1 MENGKWE
8 TPIPIEK
15 FNVHIYAEVLAFFI
29 GRTDDFST
37 FESYSDFKAED
48 DDKEN
53 DTKKLKLKMGFVGL
67 VEFALQ
73 CLDVLAWPLLAL
85 LYPLCCSIR
94 AIEANSISDS
104 QRLNAYWVVFSLLLL
119 FEHAFMK
126 FLEWLPLWPHIR
138 LMIVFWLLIPQ
149 YGGAFYVYNHLI
161 RPCLSMDLQIVIN
174 CFNKPK
180 KSSFDRDNFLA
191 EVERYVKE
199 NGPEALENIVAS
211 TSEKTKSSPDAK
223 EFKAVSLEN
232 KEKTPFEGA
241 YGLKPQNVLDLVP
254 LPEEMKMSDDGE
266 GLADQVKRVHEEV
279 RAVIKGSNES
289 SAVAANQHRKVKDFE
304 EGDMVWVHLKK
315 ERFPKGTYHKLK
327 SKMFGPYK
335 VLKKMSSI
343 AYMIELPPDLQ
354 ISPYFNVSDL
364 YLFEGFDEETISK
377 EAQPCIVEDVLDVK
391 EVTSKKG
398 NQYRRFLVKWLG
410 KNATENTWIAE
421 YDLKRT
427 VAERYAEVVKAFSPE
442 STSSQPGGVDAG
454 ASVH

>member
-1 MENGKWE
+1 
-8 TPIPIEK
+8 
-15 FNVHIYAEVLAFFI
+15 
-29 GRTDDFST
+29 
-37 FESYSDFKAED
+37 
-48 DDKEN
+48 
-53 DTKKLKLKMGFVGL
+53 MGFVGL

-73 CLDVLAWPLLAL
+73 CFDALAWPLLAL
-85 LYPLCCSIR
+85 LYPLCCTIR

-104 QRLNAYWVVFSLLLL
+104 QRLNAYWVVFSLILL

-126 FLEWLPLWPHIR
+126 FLEWLPLWRHIR
-138 LMIVFWLLIPQ
+138 LMIVFWLVIPH

-161 RPCLSMDLQIVIN
+161 RLCLSMDLQIVIN
-174 CFNKPK
+174 WFNKRK
-180 KSSFDRDNFLA
+180 KSSFDRDNFLT

-211 TSEKTKSSPDAK
+211 TSEKTKSSRDAK

-241 YGLKPQNVLDLVP
+241 YGLEPQNVLDLVP

-279 RAVIKGSNES
+279 RAVIKDSNES
-289 SAVAANQHRKVKDFE
+289 SAAAANQHRRVKDFE
-304 EGDMVWVHLKK
+304 EGDMVLVHLKK

-377 EAQPCIVEDVLDVK
+377 EAQIQQLPKAQPDIVEDVLDVK
-391 EVTSKKG
+391 EVTSRRG

-421 YDLKRT
+421 YDLKRI
-427 VAERYAEVVKAFSPE
+427 VPERYAEVVKAFSPE

-454 ASVH
+454 ASVG

>member
-1 MENGKWE
+1 
-8 TPIPIEK
+8 
-15 FNVHIYAEVLAFFI
+15 
-29 GRTDDFST
+29 
-37 FESYSDFKAED
+37 
-48 DDKEN
+48 
-53 DTKKLKLKMGFVGL
+53 
-67 VEFALQ
+67 
-73 CLDVLAWPLLAL
+73 
-85 LYPLCCSIR
+85 
-94 AIEANSISDS
+94 
-104 QRLNAYWVVFSLLLL
+104 
-119 FEHAFMK
+119 MK

>member
-1 MENGKWE
+1 MEQ
-8 TPIPIEK
+8 K
-15 FNVHIYAEVLAFFI
+15 FLAV
-29 GRTDDFST
+29 RTGLAS
-37 FESYSDFKAED
+37 SQGLVQSLSSSDFRAED
-48 DDKEN
+48 NDKEN

-67 VEFALQ
+67 VEFAFQ
-73 CLDVLAWPLLAL
+73 CFDVLA
-85 LYPLCCSIR
+85 
-94 AIEANSISDS
+94 
-104 QRLNAYWVVFSLLLL
+104 
-119 FEHAFMK
+119 
-126 FLEWLPLWPHIR
+126 WLPLWPHIR

-161 RPCLSMDLQIVIN
+161 RPCLSVDLQIVIN
-174 CFNKPK
+174 WFNKRK

-223 EFKAVSLEN
+223 EFKAVSLDN

-279 RAVIKGSNES
+279 RAVIKAS
-289 SAVAANQHRKVKDFE
+289 SADNQHRRVKDFE

-315 ERFPKGTYHKLK
+315 ERFPKDTYHKLK

-354 ISPYFNVSDL
+354 ISPYFNVFDL

-377 EAQPCIVEDVLDVK
+377 EAQPYIVEDVLDVK

-421 YDLKRT
+421 YDLKRI

-454 ASVH
+454 SSVR

>member
-1 MENGKWE
+1 
-8 TPIPIEK
+8 
-15 FNVHIYAEVLAFFI
+15 
-29 GRTDDFST
+29 
-37 FESYSDFKAED
+37 
-48 DDKEN
+48 
-53 DTKKLKLKMGFVGL
+53 MGFVGL

-73 CLDVLAWPLLAL
+73 CFDVLAWPLLAL

-104 QRLNAYWVVFSLLLL
+104 QRLNAYWVVFSLILL

-149 YGGAFYVYNHLI
+149 YSGAFYVYSHLI

-174 CFNKPK
+174 WFNKRK

-191 EVERYVKE
+191 KVERYVKE

-279 RAVIKGSNES
+279 RAVIKASNEL
-289 SAVAANQHRKVKDFE
+289 SAVAANQHQKVKDFE

-354 ISPYFNVSDL
+354 ISPYFNVFDL

-377 EAQPCIVEDVLDVK
+377 EAQPYIVEDVLDVK
-391 EVTSKKG
+391 VVTSKKG

-410 KNATENTWIAE
+410 KNATENTWIAK
-421 YDLKRT
+421 YDLQRI
-427 VAERYAEVVKAFSPE
+427 VAERYAEIVKAFSPE

-454 ASVH
+454 ASVR

>member
-1 MENGKWE
+1 
-8 TPIPIEK
+8 
-15 FNVHIYAEVLAFFI
+15 
-29 GRTDDFST
+29 
-37 FESYSDFKAED
+37 
-48 DDKEN
+48 
-53 DTKKLKLKMGFVGL
+53 MGFVGL

-73 CLDVLAWPLLAL
+73 CFDVLGWPPLAL
-85 LYPLCCSIR
+85 LYPLCCTIR

-104 QRLNAYWVVFSLLLL
+104 QR
-119 FEHAFMK
+119 
-126 FLEWLPLWPHIR
+126 LPLWPHIR
-138 LMIVFWLLIPQ
+138 LMIVFWLLIPH

-174 CFNKPK
+174 WFNKRK

-223 EFKAVSLEN
+223 EFKAVSLDN

-279 RAVIKGSNES
+279 RAVIKASNES
-289 SAVAANQHRKVKDFE
+289 SAAAANQHRRVKDFE

-327 SKMFGPYK
+327 SKMLGPYK
-335 VLKKMSSI
+335 VLKKMSSL

-354 ISPYFNVSDL
+354 ISPYFNLSDL
-364 YLFEGFDEETISK
+364 YLFEGFDEETISM
-377 EAQPCIVEDVLDVK
+377 EAQIQQLPKAQIDIVEDVLDVK
-391 EVTSKKG
+391 VVTSRKVTSIG
-398 NQYRRFLVKWLG
+398 
-410 KNATENTWIAE
+410 
-421 YDLKRT
+421 
-427 VAERYAEVVKAFSPE
+427 ERYAEVVKAFSPE

-454 ASVH
+454 ASVR

>member
-1 MENGKWE
+1 
-8 TPIPIEK
+8 
-15 FNVHIYAEVLAFFI
+15 
-29 GRTDDFST
+29 
-37 FESYSDFKAED
+37 
-48 DDKEN
+48 
-53 DTKKLKLKMGFVGL
+53 MGIVGL
-67 VEFALQ
+67 VEFSLQ
-73 CLDVLAWPLLAL
+73 CFDVLAWPLFAL
-85 LYPLCCSIR
+85 LYPLCCTIR

-104 QRLNAYWVVFSLLLL
+104 QRLNAYWVVFSLILL

-126 FLEWLPLWPHIR
+126 FLEWLPRPHIR
-138 LMIVFWLLIPQ
+138 LMIVFWLVIPH

-174 CFNKPK
+174 WFNKRK

-211 TSEKTKSSPDAK
+211 TSEKIKSSPDAK

-232 KEKTPFEGA
+232 KETPFQGA

-279 RAVIKGSNES
+279 RSVIKARNES
-289 SAVAANQHRKVKDFE
+289 SAAAANQHQRVKDFE
-304 EGDMVWVHLKK
+304 EGDMVWVNLKK

-354 ISPYFNVSDL
+354 ISPYFNVFDL
-364 YLFEGFDEETISK
+364 YLFEGFDEETVSK
-377 EAQPCIVEDVLDVK
+377 EAQIQQLPKAQPDIAEDVLDVK
-391 EVTSKKG
+391 EVRSRRG
-398 NQYRRFLVKWLG
+398 NQYRQFLVKWLG

-421 YDLKRT
+421 YDLKRI

-454 ASVH
+454 ASVLVSQVISTHAENPQPHKLDEI

>member
-1 MENGKWE
+1 
-8 TPIPIEK
+8 
-15 FNVHIYAEVLAFFI
+15 
-29 GRTDDFST
+29 
-37 FESYSDFKAED
+37 
-48 DDKEN
+48 
-53 DTKKLKLKMGFVGL
+53 MGFVGL

-73 CLDVLAWPLLAL
+73 CFDALAWPLLAL
-85 LYPLCCSIR
+85 LYPLCCTIR

-104 QRLNAYWVVFSLLLL
+104 QRL
-119 FEHAFMK
+119 
-126 FLEWLPLWPHIR
+126 PLWRHIR
-138 LMIVFWLLIPQ
+138 LMIVFWLVIPH

-161 RPCLSMDLQIVIN
+161 RLCLSMDLQIVIN
-174 CFNKPK
+174 WFNKRK
-180 KSSFDRDNFLA
+180 KSSFDRDNFLT

-211 TSEKTKSSPDAK
+211 TSEKTKSSRDAK

-241 YGLKPQNVLDLVP
+241 YGLEPQNVLDLVP

-279 RAVIKGSNES
+279 RAVIKDSNES
-289 SAVAANQHRKVKDFE
+289 SAAAANQHRRVKDFE
-304 EGDMVWVHLKK
+304 EGDMVLVHLKK

-377 EAQPCIVEDVLDVK
+377 EAQIQQLPKAQPDIVEDVLDVK
-391 EVTSKKG
+391 EVTSRRG

-421 YDLKRT
+421 YDLKRI
-427 VAERYAEVVKAFSPE
+427 VPERYAEVVKAFSPE

-454 ASVH
+454 ASVG

>member
-1 MENGKWE
+1 MEQ
-8 TPIPIEK
+8 K
-15 FNVHIYAEVLAFFI
+15 FLAV
-29 GRTDDFST
+29 RTGLAS
-37 FESYSDFKAED
+37 SQGLVQSLSSSDFRAED
-48 DDKEN
+48 NDKEN

-67 VEFALQ
+67 VEFAFQ
-73 CLDVLAWPLLAL
+73 CFDVLACPLLAL
-85 LYPLCCSIR
+85 LYPL
-94 AIEANSISDS
+94 
-104 QRLNAYWVVFSLLLL
+104 
-119 FEHAFMK
+119 
-126 FLEWLPLWPHIR
+126 LPLWPHIR

-161 RPCLSMDLQIVIN
+161 RPCLSVDLQIVIN
-174 CFNKPK
+174 WFNKRK

-223 EFKAVSLEN
+223 EFKAVSLDN

-279 RAVIKGSNES
+279 RAVIKAS
-289 SAVAANQHRKVKDFE
+289 SADNQHRRVKDFE

-315 ERFPKGTYHKLK
+315 ERFPKDTYHKLK

-354 ISPYFNVSDL
+354 ISPYFNVFDL

-377 EAQPCIVEDVLDVK
+377 EAQPYIVEDVLDVK

-421 YDLKRT
+421 YDLKRI

-454 ASVH
+454 SSVR

>member
-1 MENGKWE
+1 
-8 TPIPIEK
+8 
-15 FNVHIYAEVLAFFI
+15 
-29 GRTDDFST
+29 
-37 FESYSDFKAED
+37 
-48 DDKEN
+48 
-53 DTKKLKLKMGFVGL
+53 MGFVGL
-67 VEFALQ
+67 VEFSLQ

-266 GLADQVKRVHEEV
+266 VLTDQVKRVHEEV
-279 RAVIKGSNES
+279 RAVIKASNES
-289 SAVAANQHRKVKDFE
+289 SAAAANQHLKVKDFE

-442 STSSQPGGVDAG
+442 STSSQPGGGVDAG
-454 ASVH
+454 ASVR

>member
-1 MENGKWE
+1 
-8 TPIPIEK
+8 
-15 FNVHIYAEVLAFFI
+15 
-29 GRTDDFST
+29 
-37 FESYSDFKAED
+37 
-48 DDKEN
+48 
-53 DTKKLKLKMGFVGL
+53 MGFVGL

-73 CLDVLAWPLLAL
+73 CFDVLGWPPLAL
-85 LYPLCCSIR
+85 LYPLCCTIR

-104 QRLNAYWVVFSLLLL
+104 QRLNAYWVVFSLILL

-138 LMIVFWLLIPQ
+138 LMIVFWLLIPH

-174 CFNKPK
+174 WFNKRK

-223 EFKAVSLEN
+223 EFKAVSLDN
-232 KEKTPFEGA
+232 KETPFEGA

-279 RAVIKGSNES
+279 RAVIKASNES
-289 SAVAANQHRKVKDFE
+289 SAAAANQHRRVKDFE

-327 SKMFGPYK
+327 SKMLGPYK
-335 VLKKMSSI
+335 VLKKMSSL

-354 ISPYFNVSDL
+354 ISPYFNLSDL
-364 YLFEGFDEETISK
+364 YLFEGFDEETISM
-377 EAQPCIVEDVLDVK
+377 EAQIQQLPKAQIDIVEDVLDVK
-391 EVTSKKG
+391 VVTSRKG

-421 YDLKRT
+421 YDLRRIFS
-427 VAERYAEVVKAFSPE
+427 ERYAEVVKAFSPE

-454 ASVH
+454 ASVR